1 VRRVWRGF
9 WRILSKNIN
18 YINNPILPFS
28 KMSLFPNISIPFIV
42 VVVSIIFASLKV
54 VKQYE
59 RGVLFTLGKYSGVLN
74 PGLKLVIPL
83 IQTWE
88 RIDMRVKAVDVPS
101 QECVSKDNVS
111 LKVNAVLYYKVE
123 HSEKAV
129 IEVEHFGYAVSQLA
143 QTTMRNIV
151 GEFELDEILQ
161 KREVLSNKIQQIV
174 DKDTDP
180 WGIKVKKIEIK
191 DIELPETMKRAMAH
205 QAESERDRRAR
216 IILATGEQ
224 QAAQKLAE
232 AGKTIAS
239 EPVALQ
245 LRLFQTISDI
255 STEKNST
262 IIMPIPM
269 EFIEYIKGIT
279 KKK

>member
-1 VRRVWRGF
+1 M
-9 WRILSKNIN
+9 ILFANLW
-18 YINNPILPFS
+18 YTILVA
-28 KMSLFPNISIPFIV
+28 IV
-42 VVVSIIFASLKV
+42 LIILASLKI

-59 RGVLFTLGKYSGVLN
+59 RGVLFTLGKFSGVLK
-74 PGLKLVIPL
+74 PGLKIVIPV
-83 IQTWE
+83 IQTWD
-88 RIDMRVKAVDVPS
+88 RIDMRIKAVDVPS

-123 HSEKAV
+123 FAEKAV

-161 KREVLSNKIQQIV
+161 KREDISSKIQTIV

-224 QAAQKLAE
+224 QAAQKLAD
-232 AGKTIAS
+232 AGKTIGS
-239 EPVALQ
+239 EPAALQ
-245 LRLFQTISDI
+245 LRLFQTMSDI
-255 STEKNST
+255 SSEKNST
-262 IIMPIPM
+262 IIMPVPM
-269 EFIEYIKGIT
+269 ELLEYIKSMT
-279 KKK
+279 KK